1 MFVIIKKIDIMIKQ
15 LLILNNIDYKKSIGL
30 TIGKSIY
37 KTENGI
43 ILIELSPGLKGWK
56 GGKEEKDSLAITFN
70 LNLSSNKQYWWVYE
84 NTIFNPLIMN
94 TE

>member
-1 MFVIIKKIDIMIKQ
+1 MIEQ

-30 TIGKSIY
+30 MIGKSIQ
-37 KTENGI
+37 KTKTGD

-70 LNLSSNKQYWWVYE
+70 LNLSPNKQYWWVYE